1 MKRLTAILCA
11 ALAAA
16 LACSK
21 SSTAPDPDVIDGAEM
36 AAVRTSLDSALKD
49 DSNYAI
55 LRTIVFGLLD
65 RASHITDAAGET
77 RIAGFQ
83 LDIDATK
90 GTQPFVAQLSGVLA
104 WRGYSPA
111 THTVDSVTFVI
122 GTGLNPPVGDTLQP
136 SFSPANAGEGTG
148 FIIHEAPDSTVTAWK
163 ARTGALHVTTTS
175 YGSGD
180 RHSANGLTITVYRGS
195 LAGDYHIGGLSVP
208 DSTTANSSAAYERSL
223 TEVVRR
229 GIRPAIAAPIASP
242 PMNAAS
248 TVLAAATV
256 WPICSVSKRVHV
268 TSYISA
274 AAPDAT

>member
-21 SSTAPDPDVIDGAEM
+21 SSTAPDPDVIDGPEM
-36 AAVRTSLDSALKD
+36 AAVRTSLDSALKN

-65 RASHITDAAGET
+65 RASHITDADGET

-122 GTGLNPPVGDTLQP
+122 GTGLNAPVSDTLQP

-180 RHSANGLTITVYRGS
+180 THSANGLTITVYRGS
-195 LAGDYHIGGLSVP
+195 LTGDYHIGGLSVP
-208 DSTTANSSAAYERSL
+208 DSTTANRS
-223 TEVVRR
+223 TASFSTGVRAVKTR
-229 GIRPAIAAPIASP
+229 ITGTIP
-242 PMNAAS
+242 
-248 TVLAAATV
+248 
-256 WPICSVSKRVHV
+256 
-268 TSYISA
+268 
-274 AAPDAT
+274 

>member
-104 WRGYSPA
+104 WRGYSP
-111 THTVDSVTFVI
+111 TWTPMTS
-122 GTGLNPPVGDTLQP
+122 
-136 SFSPANAGEGTG
+136 AGETEPRRNC
-148 FIIHEAPDSTVTAWK
+148 IKWAMAPYPACT
-163 ARTGALHVTTTS
+163 
-175 YGSGD
+175 
-180 RHSANGLTITVYRGS
+180 
-195 LAGDYHIGGLSVP
+195 
-208 DSTTANSSAAYERSL
+208 
-223 TEVVRR
+223 RR
-229 GIRPAIAAPIASP
+229 
-242 PMNAAS
+242 
-248 TVLAAATV
+248 
-256 WPICSVSKRVHV
+256 
-268 TSYISA
+268 
-274 AAPDAT
+274 